1 MSTTL
6 KVTGMTCMHC
16 AGAIK
21 KVLEQVPGVV
31 TVEVCLEKAMAEVIG
46 KADPQAL
53 ILAIEDEGY
62 RAEVQ

>member
-1 MSTTL
+1 
-6 KVTGMTCMHC
+6 MHC